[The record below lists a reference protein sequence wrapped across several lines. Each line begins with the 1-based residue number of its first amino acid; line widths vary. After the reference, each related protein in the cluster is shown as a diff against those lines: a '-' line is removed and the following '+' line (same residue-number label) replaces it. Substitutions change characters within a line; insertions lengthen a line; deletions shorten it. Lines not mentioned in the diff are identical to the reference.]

1 MYPNA
6 VRTCHHPKI
15 TWYCRNEADC
25 EANITDFHCGWCIF
39 SGIFLVYVS
48 FVFDTHS
55 FKLNWNYNFDFHSI
69 ALLGFDGNSNS
80 CPFNFPTSYDVKKRI
95 ESVYV
100 NHQAYLCKLFES
112 LEWVWQLGA
121 TNIAAIWVWQ
131 HMDWIHRR
139 SNEYQ
144 LLCVAPD
151 FHIHI
156 LVIILQNRYN
166 SFLQHTNYRHRKS
179 LLQ

>member
-1 MYPNA
+1 MYPNT

-15 TWYCRNEADC
+15 TLYCRKEADC

-48 FVFDTHS
+48 FVFDIHS

-95 ESVYV
+95 QSVYV
-100 NHQAYLCKLFES
+100 NYQAYLCKLFES
-112 LEWVWQLGA
+112 LEWICVTVDIWSNKHRSYLGMTA
-121 TNIAAIWVWQ
+121 HGLDSQTFERISVA
-131 HMDWIHRR
+131 
-139 SNEYQ
+139 
-144 LLCVAPD
+144 LCCTRFP
-151 FHIHI
+151 HP
-156 LVIILQNRYN
+156 
-166 SFLQHTNYRHRKS
+166 HTG
-179 LLQ
+179 